1 MNINA
6 NPLPDA
12 TSKEM
17 KKYCSVLYVKIS
29 NDRWVQDS
37 IRKACIIIKDII
49 DDGQVLSKDG
59 NDLTRV
65 LILSWK
71 AGYRV

>member
-37 IRKACIIIKDII
+37 IRKACI

-59 NDLTRV
+59 NDLTRI